1 MKRKISWADIWH
13 ADASRLKFLVQSV
26 YDVLPSPAN
35 LFTWG
40 KSGIP
45 SCPLCAGKGTL
56 RHIMSA
62 CPRAL
67 GDGRYR
73 WRHDQ
78 VLRTVAVTVD
88 AAIRANNYKPEAR
101 PIYFVQAG
109 ECPPPSACKINSCL
123 LSTAQDWQWRVDIGN
138 RLKVPEQIATTTLR
152 PDLILWSTETKQVLL
167 IELTVPWEENTEVAC
182 ERKLEKYQE
191 LVEQCKVNEWRTACY
206 PIRVG
211 CRSFAGRSVCRVLSR
226 LGMIGEKKR
235 KAIRAISESAEKA
248 SRWLWIKRAEPWST
262 TD

>member
-1 MKRKISWADIWH
+1 MDTMGEFSEKKNKLGRFWH
-13 ADASRLKFLVQSV
+13 ADASRLKFLLQSV

-40 KSGIP
+40 ESGIP
-45 SCPLCAGKGTL
+45 LCPLCAGKGTL

-62 CPRAL
+62 CPRTL

-78 VLRTVAVTVD
+78 LLRTVADTVD
-88 AAIRANNYKPEAR
+88 AAIRANNYKPELQAR

-109 ECPPPSACKINSCL
+109 ECLPSACKINSCL
-123 LSTAQDWQWRVDIGN
+123 LSTAQDWQWRVDIGI

-152 PDLILWSTETKQVLL
+152 PDLSLWSTETKQVLL
-167 IELTVPWEENTEVAC
+167 LRELTVPWEENIEVAC

-191 LVEQCKVNEWRTACY
+191 LVEQCKVNKWRTGRY
-206 PIRVG
+206 PIEVG
-211 CRSFAGRSVCRVLSR
+211 CRGFAGRSVCRVLSR

-248 SRWLWIKRAEPWST
+248 SR
-262 TD
+262 

>member
-1 MKRKISWADIWH
+1 MSTVCRK
-13 ADASRLKFLVQSV
+13 
-26 YDVLPSPAN
+26 
-35 LFTWG
+35 
-40 KSGIP
+40 
-45 SCPLCAGKGTL
+45 
-56 RHIMSA
+56 RHIRSA

-78 VLRTVAVTVD
+78 VLRTVDDTVD
-88 AAIRANNYKPEAR
+88 AAICANNYKLEAR

-109 ECPPPSACKINSCL
+109 ECPTSECKIYSCL

-138 RLKVPEQIATTTLR
+138 RLKVPEQITTTTLR
-152 PDLILWSTETKQVLL
+152 PDLILWSTETRQVLL
-167 IELTVPWEENTEVAC
+167 IELTVLWEENIDVAC
-182 ERKLEKYQE
+182 ERKL
-191 LVEQCKVNEWRTACY
+191 VEQCKFNKWRT
-206 PIRVG
+206 IEVG
-211 CRSFAGRSVCRVLSR
+211 SRSFVGRSVCRILSH
-226 LGMIGEKKR
+226 LGMRGEKKR

>member
-1 MKRKISWADIWH
+1 M
-13 ADASRLKFLVQSV
+13 
-26 YDVLPSPAN
+26 N
-35 LFTWG
+35 
-40 KSGIP
+40 
-45 SCPLCAGKGTL
+45 
-56 RHIMSA
+56 A

-78 VLRTVAVTVD
+78 VLRTVADTVD
-88 AAIRANNYKPEAR
+88 AAIRANNYKSEAR

-109 ECPPPSACKINSCL
+109 ECPSLACKLNSCL

-138 RLKVPEQIATTTLR
+138 HLKVPKQIATTTLR

-167 IELTVPWEENTEVAC
+167 IELTVPWEENIEVAC

-191 LVEQCKVNEWRTACY
+191 LVEQCKVNKWRTACH
-206 PIRVG
+206 PIEVG
-211 CRSFAGRSVCRVLSR
+211 CRGFAGRSVCRVLSR

-235 KAIRAISESAEKA
+235 KAIKAISESAEKA